1 MVPKWLTYA
10 LCAVV
15 VSIIGVGL
23 GVILYANYIDS
34 ESNRRWCGVVT
45 TLDDAYSQN
54 RPTTPIG
61 QELARELRNL
71 RVDFGC

>member
-1 MVPKWLTYA
+1 MVPRWLTYA

-15 VSIIGVGL
+15 VSIIGVGFV
-23 GVILYANYIDS
+23 VILYANYIDS

-61 QELARELRNL
+61 LALARELNEL
-71 RVDFGC
+71 RHDFEC